1 MTWNPV
7 DPQPTRPQ
15 PAGPQLAVKTA
26 RKAGALVRWVL
37 VVVIAGL
44 VIAAVVGIGIGL
56 LFTAIESGL

>member
-7 DPQPTRPQ
+7 DPQP
-15 PAGPQLAVKTA
+15 AGPHLAVKTA

-44 VIAAVVGIGIGL
+44 VIAAVIGIGIGL